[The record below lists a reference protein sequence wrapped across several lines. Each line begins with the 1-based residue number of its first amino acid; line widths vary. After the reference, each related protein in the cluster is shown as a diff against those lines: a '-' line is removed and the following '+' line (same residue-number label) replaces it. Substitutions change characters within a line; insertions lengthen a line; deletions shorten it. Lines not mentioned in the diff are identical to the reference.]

1 MYQSNNP
8 ITAATVAVAI
18 DPTALQEIIQDL
30 IAAASKGLVTST
42 TITKYSKSI
51 DPYNT
56 NSMDVK
62 KKDGKYKWTVVTK
75 IMDGWKLV
83 TINVRKTKNLMDPL
97 KDRNTQLGLDP
108 MMMVSTS
115 VTGAIKAIPCT
126 ISGEDYWDAEIPD
139 FKSVIVDTYVLILY
153 QV

>member
-1 MYQSNNP
+1 
-8 ITAATVAVAI
+8 
-18 DPTALQEIIQDL
+18 
-30 IAAASKGLVTST
+30 
-42 TITKYSKSI
+42 
-51 DPYNT
+51 
-56 NSMDVK
+56 MDVK

-153 QV
+153 QVRAWYGWFMVK